1 MRRAAT
7 ASSLHQCHCDRRR
20 QFTRAQ
26 LNSALI
32 RPTSTDSVIVTSE
45 KTTSDFKGSY
55 RSRSRGC
62 SDKEAFKLLGKI
74 NGVDMLATE
83 ARYESC
89 NYVRH
94 DGHQHHQTGCSGISV
109 GAMTE
114 WKAAQRRLRHS
125 SSSSCKLDKVPVNYA
140 HWRQQ
145 RYKLT
150 LKIATKTYTVNTATQ
165 NKSLNVI
172 GELEKMGL

>member
-1 MRRAAT
+1 MHHAAS
-7 ASSLHQCHCDRRR
+7 ASSLRQCHCDRRR

-74 NGVDMLATE
+74 DGVDVLAIE
-83 ARYESC
+83 ARYHES
-89 NYVRH
+89 
-94 DGHQHHQTGCSGISV
+94 
-109 GAMTE
+109 
-114 WKAAQRRLRHS
+114 RRRTTLDVMVAS
-125 SSSSCKLDKVPVNYA
+125 IIKLVAV
-140 HWRQQ
+140 
-145 RYKLT
+145 T
-150 LKIATKTYTVNTATQ
+150 LALVQ
-165 NKSLNVI
+165 
-172 GELEKMGL
+172 